1 MLLESIA
8 LSFVPHLGV
17 RGAVHLVE
25 CFGSAEAVY
34 AASEEELIERCAL
47 RRDIA
52 HSIVARKGF
61 SEAERELAYCT
72 RNGITPI
79 CSTNDAYPRL
89 LRYC

>member
-34 AASEEELIERCAL
+34 AASEEELI
-47 RRDIA
+47 
-52 HSIVARKGF
+52 
-61 SEAERELAYCT
+61 
-72 RNGITPI
+72 
-79 CSTNDAYPRL
+79 
-89 LRYC
+89 